1 MTRFLPHA
9 NHVKPNVG
17 VWSFVSY
24 IPRNDKRNIHLSL
37 ASLNSVIPRP
47 MPCKISRQVLLAFDL
62 NGTPV
67 QLASCSSGRKQT
79 MITNH
84 RITPRGFEEREKR
97 KEKKRRE
104 DREGSGHIT
113 EETLIH
119 YKQVDS
125 QLEHRVELEF
135 WACYVVA
142 WFHYEFLLQRVT

>member
-1 MTRFLPHA
+1 MSIYGLSFRTFLA
-9 NHVKPNVG
+9 TIKG
-17 VWSFVSY
+17 
-24 IPRNDKRNIHLSL
+24 
-37 ASLNSVIPRP
+37 SLNSVIPRP
-47 MPCKISRQVLLAFDL
+47 MPCRISGRVLLAFDL

-84 RITPRGFEEREKR
+84 RITPRGFVEREKR
-97 KEKKRRE
+97 KKKRKKRRE
-104 DREGSGHIT
+104 HREGSGHIT

-135 WACYVVA
+135 
-142 WFHYEFLLQRVT
+142 